1 MARVSRHTIRFWE
14 EAAVSYLC
22 DLTDQV
28 PIPGT
33 AGTVCA
39 DLRMSKLGREEAHR
53 MVGDLITALGID
65 RVDSLHCLAEAWRTR
80 RDAKAAQYGWFEGMA
95 VKTSAKRARPVRP
108 PRRLAAPQ
116 WIQSS
121 LF

>member
-1 MARVSRHTIRFWE
+1 MARVSRHTLRFWE
-14 EAAVSYLC
+14 EAAVSLLC

-33 AGTVCA
+33 AGTECA

-53 MVGDLITALGID
+53 MIGELLEALGID
-65 RVDSLHCLAEAWRTR
+65 RAQSLHCLAEAWRAR
-80 RDAKAAQYGWFEGMA
+80 RDAKAERYGWYADEPG
-95 VKTSAKRARPVRP
+95 VARRKNTTRPAP
-108 PRRLAAPQ
+108 PRRLAGPQ
-116 WIQSS
+116 WVQPT

>member
-1 MARVSRHTIRFWE
+1 MAKVSRHTIRFWE
-14 EAAVSYLC
+14 EAAVSLLC

-33 AGTVCA
+33 AGTECA

-53 MVGDLITALGID
+53 MIGELLEALGVD
-65 RVDSLHCLAEAWRTR
+65 RAQSLHCLAEAWRAR
-80 RDAKAAQYGWFEGMA
+80 RDAKAERYGWYADE
-95 VKTSAKRARPVRP
+95 KPAKRKMVARPAA
-108 PRRLAAPQ
+108 PRRLSGPQ
-116 WIQSS
+116 WVQAT